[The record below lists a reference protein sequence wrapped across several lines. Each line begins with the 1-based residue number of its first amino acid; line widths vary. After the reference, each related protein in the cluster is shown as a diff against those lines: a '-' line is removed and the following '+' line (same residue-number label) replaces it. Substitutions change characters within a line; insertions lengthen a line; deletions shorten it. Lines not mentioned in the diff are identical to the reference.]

1 MERWIPSEVPLAGI
15 KRLLLDRLLFA
26 PAFLSL
32 FFLVMNFLEGQDT
45 AAFAAKMKSGFW
57 PALRMNWRV
66 WTPVQFININYIPVQ
81 VRPASMEPQ
90 GPSSSPRAQPSS
102 WALGSSQVP
111 DSSWGFSLCPELL
124 PLLDLRRQSDMGG
137 PSWVHTVPLHPRL
150 CSGF

>member
-1 MERWIPSEVPLAGI
+1 MSAGLSDMPSMGFFFTGPLGHFFYLLMERWIPSEVPLAGI

-81 VRPASMEPQ
+81 FRVLFANLVALFWYAYLAS
-90 GPSSSPRAQPSS
+90 
-102 WALGSSQVP
+102 LGK
-111 DSSWGFSLCPELL
+111 
-124 PLLDLRRQSDMGG
+124 
-137 PSWVHTVPLHPRL
+137 
-150 CSGF
+150 